1 MLYIVHY
8 SDQENVRKD
17 ILPLLK
23 GHKHQLV
30 SFPPSN
36 DFKPEQEDIL
46 ITYLSDEHLKEF
58 LPLASKK
65 QWPVGILPHPQNQLS
80 IKGLGIQGDPELTIE
95 QLLAREKDQELDLLY
110 CNDRLVLQSVNIG
123 NVFLLTKKEEKKKA
137 FFSEALHFLKN
148 VRRFSSLTH
157 RPFQLSIDGDKI
169 INTSALGIIVV
180 EHSDNSVVSKR
191 LTPESSGND
200 GQFHV
205 LILSPQ
211 NVLDLLWFFAR
222 SLMPKRNIRQLPSF
236 IGQVRTSNLKIEC
249 PSEEEF
255 TIDGEKST
263 ADAIDLRIA
272 SKPLLLAQESIY
284 NAEKRKAKV
293 DRSLKLER
301 LPKGEK
307 RNELVKYKLPLL
319 PRATAEDFKDLFIL
333 LRQNA
338 NVTSAYVV
346 MMILSTLIAAF
357 GLFGDSSP
365 VIIGAMILAPIITPI
380 VAFSMGMVRYD
391 LNLLKNGVVTILV
404 GTVVALTFSA
414 LVSFIIPMK
423 MMTSEIEARLSPNLL
438 DMGIAVSSGI
448 AAAYA
453 HAKAGIAKSLAGV
466 AIAVALVPPLSVAGI
481 GIGWWDWE
489 VFSGAFLLYLT
500 NLAGI
505 ILFAGFTFLLL
516 GFAPFKTARLG
527 LVYTFLITLLVMVP
541 LSLSFNQIIQ
551 EATITKQLEGSV
563 FNEII
568 LRDVKVRFG
577 QEFLISVKLV
587 GPQTIGTEEMKEI
600 KEQIEEQ
607 IGHPIVLEV
616 ISAVEF

>member
-17 ILPLLK
+17 ILPFIE
-23 GHKHQLV
+23 GQKHQLL
-30 SFPPSN
+30 SFPPNS
-36 DFKPEQEDIL
+36 DFALDQEDL
-46 ITYLSDEHLKEF
+46 LLTYLRDGNLKEF
-58 LPLASKK
+58 LPLAAKN

-80 IKGLGIQGDPELTIE
+80 IKGLGIQGNIEKTIE
-95 QLLAREKDQELDLLY
+95 EILSREEEQELDLLF

-123 NVFLLTKKEEKKKA
+123 NVFLLTQKEEKKKI
-137 FFSEALHFLKN
+137 FFSETMHFLRNIRK
-148 VRRFSSLTH
+148 FSSLTH
-157 RPFQLSIDGDKI
+157 RPFQLSIDDDKI
-169 INTSALGIIVV
+169 IRTSALGIIVV

-211 NVLDLLWFFAR
+211 NILDLFWFFVR
-222 SLMPKRNIRQLPSF
+222 SLMPRRKIRQLPSF

-249 PSEEEF
+249 PSEETF
-255 TIDGEKST
+255 TVDGEKST
-263 ADAIDLRIA
+263 AETIDLRIG
-272 SKPLLLAQESIY
+272 KQPLLLAQKSIY
-284 NAEKRKAKV
+284 NAEKNQVKV

-301 LPKGEK
+301 LPKGQK

-319 PRATAEDFKDLFIL
+319 PRATAEDFKELFTL
-333 LRQNA
+333 LRQNST
-338 NVTSAYVV
+338 VTSAFVV

-357 GLFGDSSP
+357 GLFGNSSP

-391 LNLLKNGVVTILV
+391 LSLLKNGIITILV
-404 GTVVALTFSA
+404 GTVVALMFSA

-423 MMTSEIEARLSPNLL
+423 MITSEIEARLSPNLL

-500 NLAGI
+500 NLSGI

-527 LVYTFLITLLVMVP
+527 LVYTFLLTMLVMVP

-563 FNEII
+563 FNEVI
-568 LRDVKVRFG
+568 LRDVQVRFG
-577 QEFLISVKLV
+577 KEFLISVKLV
-587 GPQTIGTEEMKEI
+587 APQSIGTEEMETI

-607 IGHPIVLEV
+607 IGHPIILEV